1 MTQSLSDDIVTRL
14 RKRYC
19 SHGNNYDGAY
29 QPVEWSTTCE
39 RCELDRQA
47 ADEIER
53 LRADRD
59 RWFKLADGMADCLD
73 SSTEA
78 GDLLADYEKAVR
90 DEQD

>member
-1 MTQSLSDDIVTRL
+1 MTDDIVTRL
-14 RKRYC
+14 RERYC

-53 LRADRD
+53 LRAELTQANNAI
-59 RWFKLADGMADCLD
+59 KLLIAIETSGKD
-73 SSTEA
+73 S
-78 GDLLADYEKAVR
+78 
-90 DEQD
+90 